1 MQTYELQRFKD
12 AQQTG
17 SYESALSEIVAG
29 RKHSHWIWYVFPQIQ
44 GLGRSHM
51 ARYYAL
57 QSLGEAE
64 AYLHDAILGP
74 RLRQIT
80 EALLLH
86 AGTSADTILGSHIDA
101 IKVRSCM
108 TLFDILSPND
118 IFSRVLDTFY
128 DGKRCGRTL
137 SMCAKV

>member
-1 MQTYELQRFKD
+1 
-12 AQQTG
+12 
-17 SYESALSEIVAG
+17 LSLSWENTV
-29 RKHSHWIWYVFPQIQ
+29 SP
-44 GLGRSHM
+44 
-51 ARYYAL
+51 
-57 QSLGEAE
+57 
-64 AYLHDAILGP
+64 P

-118 IFSRVLDTFY
+118 IFGRVLDTFY
-128 DGKRCGRTL
+128 DVAVGSWDSPQEFLEVVFR
-137 SMCAKV
+137 